1 MNRWSNSLCGY
12 GTLIYSGILGKSTQP
27 FLSIYNKP
35 QTAWAEIA
43 LPSVVVAE
51 ALRGR
56 CDFALKAS
64 PEQAPLAH
72 QRLLQMQ
79 QLLSQFNVVVFD
91 EKCAK
96 ALAELRKKHK
106 THKCYADMMI
116 AAMVLAGNHIV
127 VTRNVKHFEPLLP
140 KNKIANGIDD
150 KPF

>member
-1 MNRWSNSLCGY
+1 MWLWDSLRHFGEKHP
-12 GTLIYSGILGKSTQP
+12 ILHLHLQQIPWK
-27 FLSIYNKP
+27 
-35 QTAWAEIA
+35 EIA

-72 QRLLQMQ
+72 QKLLQTQ
-79 QLLSQFNVVVFD
+79 ELLSQFNVVMFD

-96 ALAELRKKHK
+96 ALAELRQKHK

-116 AAMVLAGNHIV
+116 AAMAKANNHIV

-140 KNKIANGIDD
+140 KNQIANWIDD
-150 KPF
+150 KP

>member
-1 MNRWSNSLCGY
+1 MWLWDSN
-12 GTLIYSGILGKSTQP
+12 ILRHFGEKHPILYLHLQ
-27 FLSIYNKP
+27 
-35 QTAWAEIA
+35 QTSWAEIA

-51 ALRGR
+51 SLRGR

-64 PEQAPLAH
+64 PEQAPIAH
-72 QRLLQMQ
+72 QRLLQTQ

-96 ALAELRKKHK
+96 ALAQLRKKHK

-116 AAMVLAGNHIV
+116 AAMVLAGNHII

-140 KNKIANGIDD
+140 KNQIANWIDD